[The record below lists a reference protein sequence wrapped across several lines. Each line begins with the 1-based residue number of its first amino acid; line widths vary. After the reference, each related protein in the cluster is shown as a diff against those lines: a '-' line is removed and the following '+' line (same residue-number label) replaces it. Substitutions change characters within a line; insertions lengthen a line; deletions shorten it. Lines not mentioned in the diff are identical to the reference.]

1 MPGSHSRLEG
11 TAQASLTVTAA
22 NSDDWRSWNG
32 YGHAQLRDGWIW
44 EIPIFGILSGPLNA
58 LSPGLGNSRLSEG
71 TAGFV
76 ITNGV
81 IFSDNLEMRAPTM
94 RLQYTG
100 TLDLEG
106 QVEAVVQAELFR
118 DAWVVGRLV
127 SLALWPVAK
136 MLEYRI
142 SGDLN
147 QPKAEPLYL
156 PKLLLAPLRPL
167 RTLRELL
174 PDNPSVPPTNAPPA
188 SQSP

>member
-1 MPGSHSRLEG
+1 MGNPDFWHSFRAIE
-11 TAQASLTVTAA
+11 
-22 NSDDWRSWNG
+22 R
-32 YGHAQLRDGWIW
+32 
-44 EIPIFGILSGPLNA
+44 PF
-58 LSPGLGNSRLSEG
+58 PGLGNSRLSEG

>member
-1 MPGSHSRLEG
+1 
-11 TAQASLTVTAA
+11 
-22 NSDDWRSWNG
+22 
-32 YGHAQLRDGWIW
+32 
-44 EIPIFGILSGPLNA
+44 
-58 LSPGLGNSRLSEG
+58 LGNSRLSEG

-127 SLALWPVAK
+127 SLALWPVTK

-174 PDNPSVPPTNAPPA
+174 PDNPSVPPTNAPSA

>member
-1 MPGSHSRLEG
+1 
-11 TAQASLTVTAA
+11 
-22 NSDDWRSWNG
+22 
-32 YGHAQLRDGWIW
+32 
-44 EIPIFGILSGPLNA
+44 
-58 LSPGLGNSRLSEG
+58 
-71 TAGFV
+71 
-76 ITNGV
+76 
-81 IFSDNLEMRAPTM
+81 MRAPTM

-127 SLALWPVAK
+127 SLALWPVTK

-174 PDNPSVPPTNAPPA
+174 PDNPSVPPTNAPSA